1 MNLVMHGDGSS
12 NIYHENSLKS
22 NGEYGDDARKNL
34 KDASFDLILSNPPF
48 GEDLSIDDSHI
59 LDQYE
64 LSSFEYSGKRGYM
77 APQELFIER
86 SYRFLKPNGLYAI
99 VTPDNI
105 VSNPSYR
112 YIRHWILLRFRIIA
126 SVSLPTEMF
135 QPSTGTQTTL
145 LILKKRAQIINSL
158 EELRVL
164 CGEEHV
170 FLSIPH
176 KIGHDLRG
184 NMIPLRDEDGNICT
198 KITQKKRTVRDPE
211 GGWKEEIIELQEPIA
226 YDMLPQ
232 VFEDFKVW
240 FNKYRNEL

>member
-1 MNLVMHGDGSS
+1 M
-12 NIYHENSLKS
+12 
-22 NGEYGDDARKNL
+22 
-34 KDASFDLILSNPPF
+34 
-48 GEDLSIDDSHI
+48 
-59 LDQYE
+59 
-64 LSSFEYSGKRGYM
+64 
-77 APQELFIER
+77 
-86 SYRFLKPNGLYAI
+86 
-99 VTPDNI
+99 
-105 VSNPSYR
+105 
-112 YIRHWILLRFRIIA
+112 
-126 SVSLPTEMF
+126 
-135 QPSTGTQTTL
+135 
-145 LILKKRAQIINSL
+145 KKRAQIINSL